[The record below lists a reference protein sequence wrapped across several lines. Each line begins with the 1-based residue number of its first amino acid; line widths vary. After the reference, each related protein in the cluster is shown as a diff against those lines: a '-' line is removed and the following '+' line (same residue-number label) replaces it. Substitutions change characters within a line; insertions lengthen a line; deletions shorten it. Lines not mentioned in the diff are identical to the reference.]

1 MADDRDICFRIEDYE
16 FELPP
21 ELIAQAPA
29 SRREYSR
36 LLVLDRNRNAIEHS
50 RFDRIG
56 NFFDRGD
63 LLVVND
69 TRVVRARLIG
79 RKDSGGRVELLV
91 LDPFKAVEAAEAE
104 GYLCLVKA
112 SKGLKSGRSVQFEDG
127 TRAEVLATTGEGM
140 AAVRFQCREPGRP
153 AAHSQ
158 DCQLFDILDRIGQV
172 PLPPYIERKPGA
184 CEVDDLS
191 CYQTQFARKP
201 GAVAAPTAGLHFS
214 ADILEALEA
223 AGVEIAALTLHVGYG
238 TFAPIR
244 RGDIRDHRM
253 HSEYFE
259 LGADTAEAVTR
270 AKREGRRVVAVGTT
284 VVRTLEWVKAST
296 GEVSA
301 MSGFCNH
308 YIYPGYRFEVVDRM
322 VTNFHLPGSSLI
334 LLVSA
339 FASRRKILDA
349 YAEAMR
355 QEYRFFSYG
364 DAMLIL

>member
-1 MADDRDICFRIEDYE
+1 MADDLDTCFGLEDYE
-16 FELPP
+16 FDLPP

-29 SRREYSR
+29 PRREHSR
-36 LLVLDRNRNAIEHS
+36 LLILDRDQNTIGHT

-56 NFFDRGD
+56 DYLSRGD

-79 RKDSGGRVELLV
+79 RKESGGRVELLV
-91 LDPFKAVEAAEAE
+91 LDPFKTPEAAEAE

-112 SKGLKSGRSVQFEDG
+112 SKGVKAGSEIYFEEG
-127 TRAEVLATTGEGM
+127 TRAEVLATTGDGT
-140 AAVRFQCREPGRP
+140 ARVLFLCVQAGKHAPQPGCR
-153 AAHSQ
+153 
-158 DCQLFDILDRIGQV
+158 LFDILERIGRV
-172 PLPPYIERKPGA
+172 PLPPYIERPSRT
-184 CEVDDLS
+184 CTVDDLS
-191 CYQTQFARKP
+191 CYQTEFARKP

-214 ADILEALEA
+214 ADLLNELEA

-244 RGDIRDHRM
+244 CEDIREHRM

-259 LGADTAEAVTR
+259 LSAETAEAVAR
-270 AKREGRRVVAVGTT
+270 AKKEGRRVVAVGTT
-284 VVRTLEWVKAST
+284 VVRTLEWVRAST
-296 GEVSA
+296 GKTA
-301 MSGFCNH
+301 ALSGLCSH

-339 FASRRKILDA
+339 FAGRQKILDA
-349 YAEAMR
+349 YAEAVR
-355 QEYRFFSYG
+355 HEYRFFSYG

>member
-1 MADDRDICFRIEDYE
+1 MADDLDICFRTEDYD
-16 FELPP
+16 FELPS

-29 SRREYSR
+29 SRREHSR
-36 LLVLDRNRNAIEHS
+36 LLVLDRDRNSMEHN
-50 RFDRIG
+50 RFDRIV
-56 NFFDRGD
+56 NFFNPGD

-91 LDPFKAVEAAEAE
+91 LDPFKPMETAHAE

-112 SKGLKSGRSVQFEDG
+112 SKGVKSGRSIHFKDG
-127 TRAEVLATTGEGM
+127 TRAEVLETTGTGM
-140 AAVRFQCREPGRP
+140 AAVRFHAEVAEKPDALSRN
-153 AAHSQ
+153 
-158 DCQLFDILDRIGQV
+158 CQIFDMLDRIGQV
-172 PLPPYIERKPGA
+172 PLPPYIERKPGPCA
-184 CEVDDLS
+184 VDDLS

-214 ADILEALEA
+214 ADLLEALEA

-238 TFAPIR
+238 TFSPIR
-244 RGDIRDHRM
+244 CADIRDHRM

-259 LGADTAEAVTR
+259 LSPDTAEAVMR
-270 AKREGRRVVAVGTT
+270 ARREGRRVVAVGTT
-284 VVRTLEWVKAST
+284 VVRTLEWVMAST
-296 GEVSA
+296 GKVSA
-301 MSGFCNH
+301 LSGFCNH

-322 VTNFHLPGSSLI
+322 VTNFHLPASSLI

-339 FASRRKILDA
+339 FAGRGKILNA
-349 YAEAMR
+349 YAEAIR
-355 QEYRFFSYG
+355 QKYRFFSYG